1 MAGDGPGGWQ
11 ETNLIPA
18 KESGLHPADGAVGAI
33 EGHDAEGRADSDLAS
48 WGCHHHFV
56 VVTGWMHWRERQG
69 ARVGSDCCNNPSKT

>member
-18 KESGLHPADGAVGAI
+18 KESGLHPADGAVEAI

-48 WGCHHHFV
+48 WGDCGGDRV
-56 VVTGWMHWRERQG
+56 DALEGETRSEGWERLLQ
-69 ARVGSDCCNNPSKT
+69 

>member
-18 KESGLHPADGAVGAI
+18 KESGLHPADGAVEAI

-48 WGCHHHFV
+48 WG
-56 VVTGWMHWRERQG
+56 
-69 ARVGSDCCNNPSKT
+69 